1 MASELKLQLTR
12 LVAVAVLLAAGI
24 AAFGTTFAPYGY
36 LVAGGIGAV
45 AGIVIATVPVRWDVR
60 ALLFFVIL
68 LLLGPLAMN
77 RGDVLPTPSNMREF
91 VVLGFAAWERVVT
104 VNLPQVTTQFGM
116 LAIPYVTAFV
126 AAVAAGSAVRRNHF
140 VAAVFF
146 GAMPLIVAISLG
158 TARTW
163 HPAILGTTFGIAVV
177 MMLAVNRTRGTHS
190 VLWRATRLVAA
201 AAVLAVAAG
210 AGLAFSPL
218 VTASDRQLVRNHITG
233 DLQPYEYPSPLEKLH
248 DYRTNLRG
256 TTLMTV
262 SGLSADQRI
271 RVATMDRYD
280 GFGYRVAGGQD
291 PDNTITGVFGPYT
304 SATRAG
310 SEAATANLPAGSYV
324 DIHVV
329 IDGYH
334 DVWIPGPTRIN
345 SINCSGPRRQD
356 ILDGLY
362 FNQST
367 GTAMTT
373 VGLKRGDSLDLG
385 GTVTRNFADA
395 DLAAAAFA
403 KVVLPQDVIPTKVAE
418 TAAAIVAPIP
428 NPIDKVRAL
437 VSFLQHGTYADEK
450 SAPAGLD
457 QGSIVKF
464 LTAPQLIGTDEQYA
478 VTMAL
483 MAKSLGIPARVV
495 TGFRVEP
502 DGKTIV
508 GGDADAWVEVAFEN
522 LGWVSFD
529 PAPQAPPMG
538 EAPSGSAQDTSSS
551 AAQNEEPPQAQPLP
565 PPPPEQIPPYV
576 PPPSPWLPL
585 WYVLRVARQAMAFLA
600 IPIAAGLIVAA
611 AKAERRRRRRSLPDP
626 AQRLYSGWNEVA
638 DTAIDLGIARAA
650 GTRLETA
657 ARARTVRAELEP
669 LARLADAG
677 TFAPTIPDEAIADEF
692 WAAVD
697 GWRADLRRT
706 TPAARWLRQAIS
718 VRSLTPARRAR
729 VVWQLPTL
737 PWTSRVLA
745 SVTDYALFAG
755 LVAAPITLAARYVDG
770 WPIALWLAVGVA
782 GASLNLLLT
791 AATGQSVG
799 KRLFNVR
806 TETVAAKRH
815 ASGRLTV
822 PTVAARA
829 IIHCLLM
836 LLAFA
841 GLWSVLL
848 RSDRRGWHDL
858 LTGTEVVADDDA
870 KLLKEGNPL

>member
-12 LVAVAVLLAAGI
+12 LVAVAVLLAAGV

-36 LVAGGIGAV
+36 VVAGGIGAV
-45 AGIVIATVPVRWDVR
+45 AGLAIATVPVRWDVR

-77 RGDVLPTPSNMREF
+77 RGDILPTPSNMHEF
-91 VVLGFAAWERVVT
+91 VVLGFTAWERVVT

-126 AAVAAGSAVRRNHF
+126 AGVAAGSAVRRNHF

-146 GAMPLIVAISLG
+146 GAVPLIVAISLG
-158 TARTW
+158 TAKAW
-163 HPAILGTTFGIAVV
+163 HPAILGSTFGVAVV
-177 MMLAVNRTRGTHS
+177 MMLAANRARGTQG
-190 VLWRATRLVAA
+190 VLRRATRLVVA

-218 VTASDRQLVRNHITG
+218 VTASDRQLVRNYITG
-233 DLQPYEYPSPLEKLH
+233 DLQPYEYPSPLEKLR

-262 SGLSADQRI
+262 SGLPANQRI

-280 GFGYRVAGGQD
+280 GFAYRVAGGQD
-291 PDNTITGVFGPYT
+291 PDNMITGVFGPYT
-304 SATRAG
+304 SSTRAG
-310 SEAATANLPAGSYV
+310 SEAATANLPVGNYV
-324 DIHVV
+324 DIHLV

-345 SINCSGPRRQD
+345 SINCSGSRRQD

-373 VGLKRGDSLDLG
+373 VGLKRGDSLSLG
-385 GTVTRNFADA
+385 GTVTRNPDEA
-395 DLAAAAFA
+395 DLVKASFA

-418 TAAAIVAPIP
+418 WAAAIVAPIP

-437 VSFLQHGTYADEK
+437 QSFLQRGMYADEK
-450 SAPAGLD
+450 TAPAGLD
-457 QGSIVKF
+457 QGSIVNF

-508 GGDADAWVEVAFEN
+508 GGDAEAWVEVAFEN

-529 PAPQAPPMG
+529 PSPQAPPMG
-538 EAPSGSAQDTSSS
+538 EAPSGPAQDTSSS
-551 AAQNEEPPQAQPLP
+551 AAQDDQPQQPPP
-565 PPPPEQIPPYV
+565 PPPPEQVPPYV

-585 WYVLRVARQAMAFLA
+585 WYVLRVAREAAGFLA
-600 IPIAAGLIVAA
+600 VPVAA
-611 AKAERRRRRRSLPDP
+611 ALIVVATKALRRRRRRSLPDP
-626 AQRLYSGWNEVA
+626 AQRIYAGWHEVA
-638 DTAIDLGIARAA
+638 DTAIDLGMARSS

-657 ARARTVRAELEP
+657 ARARTVTAELGP

-677 TFAPTIPDEAIADEF
+677 TFAPTVPDEAVADEF

-697 GWRADLRRT
+697 GWRDDLRRT
-706 TPAARWLRQAIS
+706 APAVRWLRQATS

-729 VVWQLPTL
+729 TVWQVPTL

-745 SVTDYALFAG
+745 SGIDYAVFAG

-770 WPIALWLAVGVA
+770 WPIALWLAVGIA
-782 GASLNLLLT
+782 GVTLNLLLT
-791 AATGQSVG
+791 AATGQSIG

-806 TETVAAKRH
+806 IELVASKQH
-815 ASGRLTV
+815 ASVRLTV
-822 PTVAARA
+822 PTVVARA
-829 IIHCLLM
+829 IIHCLL
-836 LLAFA
+836 LLLGLAA
-841 GLWSVLL
+841 LWSVLL

-858 LTGTEVVADDDA
+858 LTGTEVVTAHDA